1 MKKLIDEI
9 DKYVKKVPAL
19 PKNIKDLLVQFAP
32 WAAILTIVLS
42 IPALL
47 AVLDAGSYYSTY
59 GMIGGYGA
67 RGGFFASWGIRYTL
81 MVVFLVANLVL
92 RGLSIK
98 GLLAKTIQGWN
109 FLFYSVLL
117 YFVYA
122 IFTFDIIGGIIST
135 AISLYLIF
143 QIRESYK

>member
-19 PKNIKDLLVQFAP
+19 PANIKELLVQFAP
-32 WAAILTIVLS
+32 WVAILSIVVA

-47 AVLDAGSYYSTY
+47 AVLDTGSYYGTY
-59 GMIGGYGA
+59 GMMGNYRT
-67 RGGFFASWGIRYTL
+67 RGSYFANWGIRYTL
-81 MVVFLVANLVL
+81 MVAFLIANLVL

-98 GLLAKTIQGWN
+98 GLFAKSIKGWN
-109 FLFYSVLL
+109 FLCYSILL

-143 QIRESYK
+143 QIRKSYK

>member
-19 PKNIKDLLVQFAP
+19 PANIKDLLVQFAP
-32 WAAILTIVLS
+32 WAAILSVVVAIPAVLS
-42 IPALL
+42 IF
-47 AVLDAGSYYSTY
+47 GMSSYLSAY
-59 GMIGGYGA
+59 GMGGY
-67 RGGFFASWGIRYTL
+67 FFARWGMRYTL
-81 MVVFLVANLVL
+81 MVAFLIANLVL

-98 GLLAKTIQGWN
+98 GLFVKSIKGWN
-109 FLFYSVLL
+109 FLFYSILL

-122 IFTFDIIGGIIST
+122 IFTFDIVGGIIST
-135 AISLYLIF
+135 LISLYLIF

>member
-1 MKKLIDEI
+1 MEKLIKEI

-19 PKNIKDLLVQFAP
+19 PINIKELLVQFAP
-32 WAAILTIVLS
+32 WAAILSVVVNIPTILS
-42 IPALL
+42 IFGM
-47 AVLDAGSYYSTY
+47 GSYLNAY
-59 GMIGGYGA
+59 GMGGY
-67 RGGFFASWGIRYTL
+67 FFANWGMRYTL
-81 MVVFLVANLVL
+81 MVVFLIANLVL

-98 GLLAKTIQGWN
+98 GLFAKSIKGWN
-109 FLFYSVLL
+109 LLFYSILL

-122 IFTFDIIGGIIST
+122 IFTFNIVGGIIGT